1 MACIN
6 PDGTLTKIARAV
18 LTALNPPKS
27 PYQVSVAAGLP
38 LYRVRA
44 TLRETAAAGL
54 IITTADDLVGLTD
67 KGVEVLE
74 LSSEE

>member
-1 MACIN
+1 
-6 PDGTLTKIARAV
+6 LTKIAHAV

-27 PYQVSVAAGLP
+27 AYQVSVAAGVP

-54 IITTADDLVGLTD
+54 IVTMADELIGLTD
-67 KGVEVLE
+67 KGLEVLE
-74 LSSEE
+74 LSGED